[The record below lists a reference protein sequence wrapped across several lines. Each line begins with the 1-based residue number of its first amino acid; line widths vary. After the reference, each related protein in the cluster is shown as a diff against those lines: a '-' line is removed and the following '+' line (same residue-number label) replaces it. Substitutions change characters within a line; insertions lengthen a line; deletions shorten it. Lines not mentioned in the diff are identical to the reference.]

1 MSRRFWK
8 LIGLDRAILFTIG
21 SRGWQTAAGAITM
34 LLIARNLRPV
44 EQGYYY
50 TFSSLVAIQLIFELG
65 FSFVVLQTAAHERTK
80 LTALSNDEISG
91 DPVALARIS
100 SLLKRSIRWYAVAA
114 VALVAALTATGV
126 CFFDSNQQGGTP
138 IHWKGPW
145 SCVLCATFLTF
156 QMDPVV
162 SFLEGCGHVVNVAK
176 LRLCQAILGSSLS
189 WLCMAFHHG
198 LYSPG
203 AMIGGQALGSAYFLL
218 QVNRRMLLR
227 LLKVDTRIHSIR
239 WKTEI
244 LPFQWRI
251 AVSWAS
257 IYITFQLLNPI
268 LFAYRGAIEAGKMGM
283 SLSVCS
289 ALAGIAVSWMST
301 KAAPMG
307 MLVAQNKIV
316 ELNQVFR
323 KTVAQ
328 SSAFLLVA
336 SVVVLGGLWIVS
348 RYAPK
353 YAARVL
359 PIPSF
364 ALLVLAI
371 VLGHIVQCEA
381 YYLRAHKREPFLWFW
396 VLIAFITIVAIT
408 TAAKFGGMFSVALA
422 YLLCAGVLRLSA
434 GTYVFLSKRREWHVG
449 LLVNAEVE

>member
-1 MSRRFWK
+1 
-8 LIGLDRAILFTIG
+8 LHCEDI
-21 SRGWQTAAGAITM
+21 
-34 LLIARNLRPV
+34 
-44 EQGYYY
+44 
-50 TFSSLVAIQLIFELG
+50 VA
-65 FSFVVLQTAAHERTK
+65 
-80 LTALSNDEISG
+80 
-91 DPVALARIS
+91 
-100 SLLKRSIRWYAVAA
+100 LKRSIRWYAVAA
-114 VALVAALTATGV
+114 VALVAALTATGA

-162 SFLEGCGHVVNVAK
+162 SFLEGCGHSSTSQSCVCVSDSWQQSVLA
-176 LRLCQAILGSSLS
+176 LHGISSRSLLAGRDDRGTSSRLSL
-189 WLCMAFHHG
+189 
-198 LYSPG
+198 
-203 AMIGGQALGSAYFLL
+203 FLL

-307 MLVAQNKIV
+307 CLSRRTRLWSSIRCSAKRSHSLAHFCSLLPSLFSADCGSSRAM
-316 ELNQVFR
+316 R
-323 KTVAQ
+323 Q
-328 SSAFLLVA
+328 STPRESYRF
-336 SVVVLGGLWIVS
+336 
-348 RYAPK
+348 
-353 YAARVL
+353 RVL
-359 PIPSF
+359 LSLYWQLSSDTLCN
-364 ALLVLAI
+364 AK
-371 VLGHIVQCEA
+371 HITCEPTSES
-381 YYLRAHKREPFLWFW
+381 RF
-396 VLIAFITIVAIT
+396 
-408 TAAKFGGMFSVALA
+408 FGSG
-422 YLLCAGVLRLSA
+422 Y
-434 GTYVFLSKRREWHVG
+434 
-449 LLVNAEVE
+449 